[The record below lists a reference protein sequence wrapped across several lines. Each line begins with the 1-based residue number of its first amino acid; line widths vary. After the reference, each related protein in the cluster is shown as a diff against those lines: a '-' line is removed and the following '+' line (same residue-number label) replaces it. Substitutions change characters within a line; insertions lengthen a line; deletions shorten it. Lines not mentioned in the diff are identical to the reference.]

1 MPASV
6 LVNHV
11 RVKFPY
17 EPYPQQHRLMQTI
30 VGALQKSENALVES
44 PTGTGKTV
52 CLLCSTLAWQD
63 AFMCWRKEAMRP
75 SVERNS
81 AMLDTLSLEVFG
93 SLHSGQII
101 ELVLLPCCV
110 ERLLAQV
117 SVMLKWQIPSA
128 FAPISNLL
136 TDDRPITKPPQILYA
151 SRTHSQLSQAIAEL
165 RSTAYK
171 NAVSIVIGSRDQMC
185 INPAVAEAKS
195 ALRTGLCRSKV
206 KKGSCSFHAESEA
219 PNNRAAS
226 TASILDIEE
235 LVVFGKERKA
245 CPYYLSK
252 AAQPRADI
260 IFLPYNYLINR
271 NSRTSQSFSLDN
283 AIVILDE
290 GHNMESS
297 CNDATSFEISTD
309 DIVSSIQEIDQC
321 IKILQSHKPKHHEYI
336 ENVDLDDVAILK
348 ELLESL
354 YRKVLTQMSD
364 SKKTSRELPGSY
376 ITELFEPLEINGV
389 LQCFDGKTV
398 DHCIM
403 TLSSDQS
410 SLKRSSRLS
419 LSIFKNALQIATH
432 IGKDNMDVFSHYMV
446 YINYAKEQFGDKSGD
461 VGYKKGIDSGENIIL
476 HFWCFNSGV
485 AMQELQNMNVRSIVI
500 ASGTLSPL
508 DGFAAEMGIG
518 FPHRLENSHVIDPS
532 QVYIG
537 VVTKGPRNNA
547 LSTSYKSRQDNN
559 IALEFG
565 LALIN
570 FARIVPDG
578 MLVFFTSYSVMNSCI
593 MLWKQPQGGIHSKSI
608 WETLISLK
616 YPFIESRHQQEF
628 SGSMKRF
635 EDRIEQRLSPA
646 PMFMAICRG
655 RVSEGIDF
663 SDRKGRAVVIY
674 GIPYPALMDPAV
686 KLKQKYLDSTF
697 SKSAARMTGGEW
709 YEQQASRSVNQA
721 IGRVIRHKNDY
732 GAILLCDERFHGPK
746 YTKNL
751 PLWLRSNVQAP
762 KDFKGSEK
770 RLIQFFKD
778 ASERENSI
786 LKNTNTM
793 VNRQDQSLPT
803 HAHDSLSRAAGCIRA
818 QKIIP
823 ATSNGLRHDAMPL
836 NRMSSLS
843 SQTKS
848 GALYDPLRDPARF
861 GTHSASGATKRQHQQ
876 IYDPLSDP
884 IHLNLNRS
892 KGLSNHYTIEQRV
905 AATIYPTRQ
914 RSLPNVIS
922 TLFPNQNDTT
932 SLSQLPQSACSEQL
946 KPLIPTV
953 PTAPMLDRQQKQMEG
968 SPTPLDPKQYMSIL
982 SKTVPKEIY
991 RRFKQILL
999 DYRQKVTPIHVLVTS
1014 ILALFIDD
1022 LNQCVSLE
1030 KCIMLAKEF
1039 RVFIGSRHYA
1049 MYDSALTL
1057 KITKKNAPVS

>member
-235 LVVFGKERKA
+235 
-245 CPYYLSK
+245 
-252 AAQPRADI
+252 
-260 IFLPYNYLINR
+260 
-271 NSRTSQSFSLDN
+271 NSRTSQSFSLEFLEVGWVVWADFPN
-283 AIVILDE
+283 KYNDAIRFFFGTCWVESLQ
-290 GHNMESS
+290 ESS

-403 TLSSDQS
+403 TLSS
-410 SLKRSSRLS
+410 
-419 LSIFKNALQIATH
+419 
-432 IGKDNMDVFSHYMV
+432 GV
-446 YINYAKEQFGDKSGD
+446 YQLRQGTIGDKSGD

-953 PTAPMLDRQQKQMEG
+953 PTAPMLDRQQ
-968 SPTPLDPKQYMSIL
+968 
-982 SKTVPKEIY
+982 
-991 RRFKQILL
+991 
-999 DYRQKVTPIHVLVTS
+999 
-1014 ILALFIDD
+1014 
-1022 LNQCVSLE
+1022 
-1030 KCIMLAKEF
+1030 
-1039 RVFIGSRHYA
+1039 SRWKAAQHHLIP
-1049 MYDSALTL
+1049 SST
-1057 KITKKNAPVS
+1057 

>member
-1 MPASV
+1 
-6 LVNHV
+6 
-11 RVKFPY
+11 
-17 EPYPQQHRLMQTI
+17 MQTI
-30 VGALQKSENALVES
+30 VGALQK
-44 PTGTGKTV
+44 
-52 CLLCSTLAWQD
+52 
-63 AFMCWRKEAMRP
+63 
-75 SVERNS
+75 
-81 AMLDTLSLEVFG
+81 
-93 SLHSGQII
+93 
-101 ELVLLPCCV
+101 
-110 ERLLAQV
+110 V

-432 IGKDNMDVFSHYMV
+432 IGKDNMDV

-861 GTHSASGATKRQHQQ
+861 GTHSASGATKRQHQVHELINWIKQ
-876 IYDPLSDP
+876 SLYHRAARRCNDISYTTKISPESEA
-884 IHLNLNRS
+884 LNS
-892 KGLSNHYTIEQRV
+892 
-905 AATIYPTRQ
+905 
-914 RSLPNVIS
+914 
-922 TLFPNQNDTT
+922 
-932 SLSQLPQSACSEQL
+932 
-946 KPLIPTV
+946 TV

>member
-206 KKGSCSFHAESEA
+206 KKGSCSFHAESE
-219 PNNRAAS
+219 
-226 TASILDIEE
+226 
-235 LVVFGKERKA
+235 
-245 CPYYLSK
+245 
-252 AAQPRADI
+252 
-260 IFLPYNYLINR
+260 
-271 NSRTSQSFSLDN
+271 
-283 AIVILDE
+283 

-364 SKKTSRELPGSY
+364 SKTSRELPGSY

-593 MLWKQPQGGIHSKSI
+593 MLWKQSPHF
-608 WETLISLK
+608 SLRVGFIPNRFGRR
-616 YPFIESRHQQEF
+616 YITHPFIESRHQQEF

-721 IGRVIRHKNDY
+721 IGRV
-732 GAILLCDERFHGPK
+732 
-746 YTKNL
+746 
-751 PLWLRSNVQAP
+751 
-762 KDFKGSEK
+762 
-770 RLIQFFKD
+770 
-778 ASERENSI
+778 
-786 LKNTNTM
+786 
-793 VNRQDQSLPT
+793 QDQSLPT

-848 GALYDPLRDPARF
+848 GALYDPLRDPAR
-861 GTHSASGATKRQHQQ
+861 
-876 IYDPLSDP
+876 
-884 IHLNLNRS
+884 
-892 KGLSNHYTIEQRV
+892 GLSNHYTIEQRV